1 MNNDVLIKIKKI
13 SERAVKIK
21 SEIDYLDYCIG
32 CGNIDAKLYRMKRK
46 TNVYELGLL
55 DEEVDRLRSE
65 IQIRKMLTEIG
76 ITTSIGEIKI
86 NLN

>member
-21 SEIDYLDYCIG
+21 SEIDYLDYCISS
-32 CGNIDAKLYRMKRK
+32 GNIDAKLYRMKRK

-76 ITTSIGEIKI
+76 IVTSIGEIKI